1 MSQQYTGTDP
11 ETLSKIAELWAQYF
25 ELSWIQR
32 GSSDEMLGGY
42 IGNIATRLASDLT
55 RDAVNVSTKTMEAAS
70 LGARLA
76 QSGLS
81 QAVQLHEAAIALA
94 STVPNTRIQFF
105 RSHLLLQSA
114 IQRFGVVAITH
125 LPLQRHVCPEPHWT

>member
-1 MSQQYTGTDP
+1 
-11 ETLSKIAELWAQYF
+11 
-25 ELSWIQR
+25 
-32 GSSDEMLGGY
+32 MLGGY